1 MVEVYTSQ
9 FFTGGRA
16 HCLTLL
22 ALSLVGTAAVYAL
35 YTFNPAKSVFYA
47 PCPFHVLTGL
57 YCPGCGSLRALH
69 HLLHGDLAVAFRL
82 NPLTVLSLPFLGYSF
97 LSYAMIGIRRQSLPT
112 VFVPAIFI
120 WIYLAVVLLFWVI
133 RNISWYPFPLFAP

>member
-1 MVEVYTSQ
+1 MAAVYSSQ
-9 FFTGGRA
+9 LFTDGRA
-16 HCLTLL
+16 RRLILL
-22 ALSLVGTAAVYAL
+22 ALSLVGIAAVYVL
-35 YTFNPAKSVFYA
+35 YTFNPAKSTFYA

-69 HLLHGDLAVAFRL
+69 HLLHGHLAAAFGL
-82 NPLTVLSLPFLGYSF
+82 NPLMISSLPFLGYIF
-97 LSYAMIGIRRQSLPT
+97 LSYVTGGIRRQSLPI

-120 WIYLAVVLLFWVI
+120 WMYLGVVLLFWVI

>member
-1 MVEVYTSQ
+1 MAEVYTSQ

-22 ALSLVGTAAVYAL
+22 ILSVLGIAAVYVL
-35 YTFNPAKSVFYA
+35 YTFNPAKSAFYA
-47 PCPFHVLTGL
+47 PCPFHALTGL

-69 HLLHGDLAVAFRL
+69 HLLHGDLAVAFGL

-97 LSYAMIGIRRQSLPT
+97 LSHVTVVIRGQSLPT
-112 VFVPAIFI
+112 VFVPALFI
-120 WIYLAVVLLFWVI
+120 WMYLGVVLVFWVI

>member
-1 MVEVYTSQ
+1 MAEVYTSQ

-22 ALSLVGTAAVYAL
+22 VLSVLGIAAVYVL
-35 YTFNPAKSVFYA
+35 YTFNPAKSAFYA
-47 PCPFHVLTGL
+47 PCPFHALTGL

-69 HLLHGDLAVAFRL
+69 HLLHGHWVTAFGL
-82 NPLTVLSLPFLGYSF
+82 NPLMVLSLPFLGYSF
-97 LSYAMIGIRRQSLPT
+97 LSYVTGGIRGQSLPT

-120 WIYLAVVLLFWVI
+120 WIYLGIILLFLVL
-133 RNISWYPFPLFAP
+133 RNISSYPFLLLAP